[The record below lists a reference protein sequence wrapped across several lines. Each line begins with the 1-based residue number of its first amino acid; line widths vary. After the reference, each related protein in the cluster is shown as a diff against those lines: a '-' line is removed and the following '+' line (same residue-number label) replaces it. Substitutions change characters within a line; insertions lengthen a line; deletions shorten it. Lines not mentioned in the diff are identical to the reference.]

1 MSTKLKC
8 GDNPDLYSFWGSRLT
23 EALNEEIESGH
34 VSFVLNV
41 ASQEY
46 ASSVELAKL
55 KAPVIT
61 ADFPGP
67 TVYTKEARGQMA
79 RYCAQRQVREPSEL
93 RGFTGD
99 AGEWS
104 YVASESSDARY
115 VFHMDRA
122 KKDAT
127 KEKKQGAAKRKK

>member
-1 MSTKLKC
+1 MIPF
-8 GDNPDLYSFWGSRLT
+8 DHD
-23 EALNEEIESGH
+23 
-34 VSFVLNV
+34 
-41 ASQEY
+41 
-46 ASSVELAKL
+46 ELIL
-55 KAPVIT
+55 VW
-61 ADFPGP
+61 
-67 TVYTKEARGQMA
+67 QMA